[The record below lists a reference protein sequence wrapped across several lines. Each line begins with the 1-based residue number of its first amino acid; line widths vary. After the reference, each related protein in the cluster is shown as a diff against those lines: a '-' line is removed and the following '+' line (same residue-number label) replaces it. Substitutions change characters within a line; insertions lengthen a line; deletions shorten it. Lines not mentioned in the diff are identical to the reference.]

1 MFATL
6 FAPLGRRVFFVLP
19 GILLAS
25 WVPLTLAEE
34 LAGAQRLGQGP
45 WGEIE
50 YTRILLEPPDFQV
63 EISPDYGAHK
73 RRTVWRFPG
82 QSRQAIAGILE
93 KSGFAAKDIELL
105 MDPLH
110 YSGSETGAE
119 IYPTDDQVLGL
130 SPGQR
135 GKLYQ
140 QLAAMDSNESY
151 SHPFMLGDRGFD
163 TMSMDSGLSAE
174 MIGLITGLCYQY
186 YGPVWFADISLVMR
200 RAADDGERW
209 RVLKTLKRQWT
220 MLPVLKISPQ
230 SDLVLLSKYW
240 GARGR
245 NKDVLPILR
254 SIAGTEG
261 VESLDIVHLLPP
273 TPRKLVNTY
282 GSHLM
287 AVGREFPNCYWTA
300 FNFFAYEP
308 SNRFLDTKLCKDSL
322 NERFQR
328 ATSPWET
335 GDLILITNPEGEWL
349 HACNYVA
356 GNIVFTKNGYS
367 TGRPWVFEDLNAVLR
382 RYLIAEQ
389 VSATFYR
396 LKPDPILK

>member
-1 MFATL
+1 M
-6 FAPLGRRVFFVLP
+6 V
-19 GILLAS
+19 GI
-25 WVPLTLAEE
+25 E
-34 LAGAQRLGQGP
+34 RLEQGP
-45 WGEIE
+45 WGEVE
-50 YTRILLEPPDFQV
+50 YSRILIEPPDFHV
-63 EISPDYGAHK
+63 KASPDYEAYK

-82 QSRQAIAGILE
+82 KSRQTITRILE
-93 KSGFAAKDIELL
+93 ESGLVAKDIEPL
-105 MDPLH
+105 MDPQCFH
-110 YSGSETGAE
+110 GSEMGGE
-119 IYPTDDQVLGL
+119 IFPTDAQILGL

-140 QLAAMDSNESY
+140 QLAAMDSNQSY
-151 SHPFMLGDRGFD
+151 SHPFLLGDRGLD
-163 TMSMDSGLSAE
+163 TLSMNSGLSAG
-174 MIGLITGLCYQY
+174 MIGLITDLCYQY

-200 RAADDGERW
+200 RAANDEERW

-220 MLPVLKISPQ
+220 MLPMLKISPQ
-230 SDLVLLSKYW
+230 SDLVPLSEYW

-254 SIAGTEG
+254 AIAGTEG

-273 TPRKLVNTY
+273 MPRKLVNTY

-287 AVGREFPNCYWTA
+287 AVGREFPNCYWAA

-308 SNRFLDTKLCKDSL
+308 SNRFLDMKLCKDSL
-322 NERFQR
+322 NERFER
-328 ATSPWET
+328 ATSPWEM
-335 GDLILITNPEGEWL
+335 GDLILITNPEGEWI

-367 TGRPWVFEDLNAVLR
+367 TGRPWVFEDLNSVLR
-382 RYLIAEQ
+382 RYLVAKQ

-396 LKPDPILK
+396 LKPSPPLK